1 VSVCGQVRKG
11 RKISFDA
18 DNWFSS
24 FLSSGA
30 GKSVHCSLM
39 RSLEESSAV
48 PRKAQ
53 PAEGGGQ
60 EIAFA
65 NTAQFLL
72 LSLESVGALT
82 QVW

>member
-18 DNWFSS
+18 DQWFSS
-24 FLSSGA
+24 FLSAGA
-30 GKSVHCSLM
+30 GKPVQCSLM
-39 RSLEESSAV
+39 RSLDEGAT
-48 PRKAQ
+48 
-53 PAEGGGQ
+53 PAAKGGEGQ

-82 QVW
+82 QVRRK